1 MGKMTG
7 FKVFK
12 GTKQDF
18 ITKNLAST
26 YADAIVFITGGDN
39 GNASC
44 IFAQGTY
51 FGNFAEFLAAVNFV
65 KGINVDGQS
74 YNAALGGGYLAFT
87 AKDPSTV
94 AVKVDGGGIE
104 LGLTDTF
111 VNKVNATATALG
123 TSEATAAADGSAFA
137 RIAYLAEQLG
147 ALTGDTT
154 GSVSDQITA
163 AVNGLRTA
171 LTGTLEEGDATT
183 LAAINDELDTLSANF
198 NNYVTTAQLAS
209 LAGSGEGGVNVKV
222 TVTSAGGEV
231 KTVTVDETGLNAA
244 LALKANAADVYTKSE
259 VDTLVGNAETAAKE
273 HANGLNTAMDTRV
286 KVLEAIDHKKLAA
299 DASAAAVATVLGG
312 APEKFDTL
320 KEIAEWI
327 AEENTAEDA
336 AALVTR
342 VSDLEANANNYI
354 AADTA
359 LETSL
364 KGYVDGKITEA
375 NGGANSAAAAAEAAA
390 KAYADTLVKDEDGKS
405 RFDAAGSAEA
415 VEGRINAKLE
425 GYYTEAEADAKFV
438 QAEGYVAYSEA
449 EKAKLAGIAAGAQVN
464 VIESIEVNGVTATID
479 ENKKASVTVDCYKKA
494 EVDAMWAWEELV

>member
-18 ITKNLAST
+18 ITKNLASN

-39 GNASC
+39 ANASC

-74 YNAALGGGYLAFT
+74 YNAATGGGYLAFT

-111 VNKVNATATALG
+111 VNKVNSTATALG
-123 TSEATAAADGSAFA
+123 TADATAAADGSAFA

-171 LTGTLEEGDATT
+171 LTGTLEEGDAAT
-183 LAAINDELDTLSANF
+183 LAAINDELDALSANF

-286 KVLEAIDHKKLAA
+286 KELEAIDHAKLAA

-375 NGGANSAAAAAEAAA
+375 NGGANNAAAAAEAAA
-390 KAYADTLVKDEDGKS
+390 KAYADTLVKDEEGNV
-405 RFDAAGSAEA
+405 RFDAAGAASA